1 MALARSEARAV
12 PLPQAAPEGPREFAF
27 SEADFH
33 NLAKVAYDYAGIA
46 LSESKKNLLYSRLSR
61 RLRVLGLA
69 SFREYRDYLAVNE
82 REIEM
87 FINSISTNH
96 TKFFREEHHFDH
108 LRSHLVLP
116 FVQAAK
122 DSGNRRLRIWS
133 AGCSSGEEPYSL
145 AIALLEAGR
154 AGRGDRIVAT
164 DVSERLLASARRGT
178 YGPWSIRRLPKA
190 LADRYLAGSEVR
202 SVAGEVRALVE
213 FRRHNLVADPA
224 PGAFDVVVCRNV
236 LIYFEAPV
244 AAEVLYR
251 LVEALRPGGLLMVG
265 PVELALA
272 SPLGLEWVDASS
284 ATLLRKPR

>member
-1 MALARSEARAV
+1 MTPDGGHDLAEVGRALAEAFGVSLSSGLDRTLREGLVSAASQMGITPDALARRVAERDRESLDALIEHAV
-12 PLPQAAPEGPREFAF
+12 VPETYFWRHP
-27 SEADFH
+27 DQ
-33 NLAKVAYDYAGIA
+33 LAA
-46 LSESKKNLLYSRLSR
+46 LSA
-61 RLRVLGLA
+61 VALGGAGPL
-69 SFREYRDYLAVNE
+69 E
-82 REIEM
+82 
-87 FINSISTNH
+87 
-96 TKFFREEHHFDH
+96 
-108 LRSHLVLP
+108 
-116 FVQAAK
+116 
-122 DSGNRRLRIWS
+122 IWS

-251 LVEALRPGGLLMVG
+251 LVEALRPGGLLLVG